1 MSSPPADHP
10 PKAPP
15 SGAESLAPADS
26 SGTFPAQPPPNRRLL
41 WSRWLQQVGIALL
54 VAVLNGVA
62 WYAISHQPA
71 LPEGPSRV
79 GGLAYAP
86 FARHDAPWVRQ
97 QPLPA
102 LLARDLAQIARLTD
116 QVRSYSAAQ
125 NPGLPQAAK
134 AAGLRLSLGIW
145 LNRDAAQNQREIEAG
160 LRDARAGL
168 AQHLIVGNETLLR
181 RELTPEQLIQTLRR
195 VRAASPV
202 PVTTAEPWHVW
213 LANPELAR
221 EVDFLTVHLL
231 PYWEG
236 VPAEEGV
243 AQAMQGLRWV
253 QERHPGK
260 PIWIGEVGFP
270 SEGAPVG
277 RARPSPAAQ
286 ALFVREFVAL
296 AAREKLNYFL
306 IEAYDQAW
314 KTNEEGRAGAHW
326 GLFDAT
332 RQPKFALNG
341 PIVSQPHWFGL
352 ALISS
357 SLAAGLLLWWVR
369 RFRNLRWPA
378 KFGLVLGTQVT
389 TSLGVGVV
397 ALPLAHYMALGD
409 WLLLALLATST
420 VLMVLILLAHLS
432 EFVELFVRGNLRR
445 QFAALPARSGAQ
457 QPFVSI
463 HLPCC
468 NEPPEMVIATL
479 EALRALDYA
488 QFEVLVIDNNTA
500 DAALWKPVR
509 SFVATLPA
517 HFRFFHLPQWPGY
530 KAGALRFAFD
540 QADARTELVAVVDA
554 DYLVQPNWL
563 SALVGHFDD
572 AEVAVVQAPQA
583 HRNWAQS
590 AWRAMMNWE
599 YDGFFRIGMHHRN
612 ERDAIIQHGTMT
624 LVRAQALKAVGGW
637 SSATVCEDAEL
648 GLRLMQAGHRTV
660 YVDAVLGQGLTPDGF
675 AAFKRQRQRWAQGG
689 MQIFKR
695 HAQALLWPGVA
706 QGGPRL
712 SAGQRYHFLAG
723 WLPWLGDAVHLL
735 FVFLACFWTSAVLLW
750 PEGLSWPTAAYLMP
764 LMVFCAA
771 KLVMG
776 PLLYARRVPCS
787 VWGSVGAA
795 LAGMALSHG
804 IARGVWQ
811 GLFSGERAFQVT
823 RKGGGLAVGKPSL
836 LARVRTVLQ
845 PVREESLL
853 LLALLLAA
861 GAVAHTASGLNGL
874 ARSDAWM
881 WMAMLLL
888 QALPYAAAVLC
899 AGLAAWPEHVAPLLE
914 RPRAKAVAQAVAEPA
929 THTAPTLT
937 ASAPHSGRQIS
948 GSG

>member
-1 MSSPPADHP
+1 VRVA
-10 PKAPP
+10 
-15 SGAESLAPADS
+15 L
-26 SGTFPAQPPPNRRLL
+26 
-41 WSRWLQQVGIALL
+41 ALL
-54 VAVLNGVA
+54 IAVLNGLA
-62 WYAISHQPA
+62 WYAFSHQPA

-86 FARHDAPWVRQ
+86 FARHDAPWIRAE
-97 QPLPA
+97 PLPD
-102 LLARDLAQIARLTD
+102 LLARDMAQMAQLTD
-116 QVRSYSAAQ
+116 QIRSYSAAQ
-125 NPGLPQAAK
+125 NPGLPEAAK

-168 AQHLIVGNETLLR
+168 AQHLIVGNEVLLR
-181 RELTPEQLIQTLRR
+181 RELTPDQLIEKLRR

-213 LANPELAR
+213 LAHPELAN

-243 AQAMQGLRWV
+243 KQAMQGLRWV

-332 RQPKFALNG
+332 RQPKFELNG
-341 PIVSQPHWFGL
+341 PIVSQPHWLGL

-357 SLAAGLLLWWVR
+357 GLAAVLVLWWVR

-378 KFGLVLGTQVT
+378 QLVLVLGTQAT

-445 QFAALPARSGAQ
+445 QFAALPQRSGAQ

-479 EALRALDYA
+479 KALRALDGA
-488 QFEVLVIDNNTA
+488 RFEVLVIDNNTV
-500 DAALWKPVR
+500 DAALWRPVQEY
-509 SFVATLPA
+509 VATLPA

-530 KAGALRFAFD
+530 KAGALRFAFE

-554 DYLVQPNWL
+554 DYLVHANWL

-572 AEVAVVQAPQA
+572 PRVAVVQAPQA
-583 HRNWAQS
+583 HRNWALS
-590 AWRAMMNWE
+590 AWRTMMNWE
-599 YDGFFRIGMHHRN
+599 YEGFFRIGMHHRN

-660 YVDAVLGQGLTPDGF
+660 YVDAVLGEGLTPDGF

-689 MQIFKR
+689 MQIFKL
-695 HAQALLWPGVA
+695 HARALLWPGA
-706 QGGPRL
+706 GKCEPRL
-712 SAGQRYHFLAG
+712 GAGQRYHFLAG

-776 PLLYARRVPCS
+776 PLLYARRVPCT

-795 LAGMALSHG
+795 LAGMGLAHG

-811 GLFSGERAFQVT
+811 GLFSSERAFQVT
-823 RKGGGLAVGKPSL
+823 RKGAGQGVGRPSL
-836 LARVRTVLQ
+836 LARVHAMFQ
-845 PVREESLL
+845 PVREEALL

-861 GAVAHTASGLNGL
+861 GTVAHTASGLSGL

-888 QALPYAAAVLC
+888 QALPYVAAVLC
-899 AGLAAWPEHVAPLLE
+899 AGLAAWPERLAPLPDRRVQR
-914 RPRAKAVAQAVAEPA
+914 RPLKQWLGLQRP
-929 THTAPTLT
+929 P
-937 ASAPHSGRQIS
+937 RRR
-948 GSG
+948 

>member
-1 MSSPPADHP
+1 MPFLPVDNHHQVPPSATEPPASADAGGVSPARP
-10 PKAPP
+10 PA
-15 SGAESLAPADS
+15 
-26 SGTFPAQPPPNRRLL
+26 NRRSPG
-41 WSRWLQQVGIALL
+41 SRWVRGLVRVALALL
-54 VAVLNGVA
+54 LAVLNGVA
-62 WYAISHQPA
+62 WYALSHQAA
-71 LPEGPSRV
+71 LPEAPSRV

-102 LLARDLAQIARLTD
+102 LLAQDMAQMAHLTD

-125 NPGLPQAAK
+125 HPGLAQAAQ

-145 LNRDAAQNQREIEAG
+145 LNRDAAQNQREIAAG

-181 RELTPEQLIQTLRR
+181 TELTPEQLIQALRR
-195 VRAASPV
+195 VRAQSPV

-213 LANPELAR
+213 LAHPELAR

-243 AQAMQGLRWV
+243 EQAMQRLRWV

-314 KTNEEGRAGAHW
+314 KTHEEGRAGAHW

-341 PIVSQPHWFGL
+341 PLVSQPHWLGL
-352 ALISS
+352 TLISS
-357 SLAAGLLLWWVR
+357 GLAAVLVLGWVR
-369 RFRNLRWPA
+369 RFRHLRWAPKLA
-378 KFGLVLGTQVT
+378 LALGTQAT

-445 QFAALPARSGAQ
+445 QFGALPERAGAQ

-479 EALRALDYA
+479 EALRALDHGA
-488 QFEVLVIDNNTA
+488 FEVLVIDNNTV
-500 DAALWKPVR
+500 DAALWTPVQA
-509 SFVATLPA
+509 FVATLPS

-530 KAGALRFAFD
+530 KAGALRFALG

-572 AEVAVVQAPQA
+572 QQVAVVQAPQA
-583 HRNWAQS
+583 HRHWAQS
-590 AWRAMMNWE
+590 AWRTMMNWE
-599 YDGFFRIGMHHRN
+599 YEGFFRIGMHHRN

-624 LVRAQALKAVGGW
+624 LVRATALKAVGGW
-637 SSATVCEDAEL
+637 SSDTVCEDAEL

-660 YVDAVLGQGLTPDGF
+660 YVDTVLGQGLTPDGF

-695 HAQALLWPGVA
+695 HAKALLWPGA
-706 QGGPRL
+706 QQGGPHL

-735 FVFLACFWTSAVLLW
+735 FVFLACFWTAAVLFW

-764 LMVFCAA
+764 LMAFCVT
-771 KLVMG
+771 KLVLG

-787 VWGSVGAA
+787 VWGNVGAA

-811 GLFSGERAFQVT
+811 GLLSGERAFQVT
-823 RKGGGLAVGKPSL
+823 RKGGGLSANSPSL
-836 LARVRTVLQ
+836 LTRTRTVLR
-845 PVREESLL
+845 PVREEALL

-888 QALPYAAAVLC
+888 QALPYGAAVLC
-899 AGLAAWPEHVAPLLE
+899 ARLAAWPERVAPLPE
-914 RPRAKAVAQAVAEPA
+914 RPRAATAAAAVAG
-929 THTAPTLT
+929 
-937 ASAPHSGRQIS
+937 SAPHSARRP
-948 GSG
+948 

>member
-1 MSSPPADHP
+1 VRVA
-10 PKAPP
+10 
-15 SGAESLAPADS
+15 L
-26 SGTFPAQPPPNRRLL
+26 
-41 WSRWLQQVGIALL
+41 ALL
-54 VAVLNGVA
+54 VAALNGGA
-62 WYAISHQPA
+62 WYAFSHQPA
-71 LPEGPSRV
+71 LPEGPAQV

-86 FARHDAPWVRQ
+86 FGRHDAPWARQ
-97 QPLPA
+97 APLPEM
-102 LLARDLAQIARLTD
+102 LARDMAQMARLTT

-125 NPGLPQAAK
+125 HPGLAQAAQ

-181 RELTPEQLIQTLRR
+181 TELTPEQLTRALRQ

-213 LANPELAR
+213 LAHPELAS

-243 AQAMQGLRWV
+243 EQVMQRLRWV

-270 SEGAPVG
+270 SEGGPVG

-296 AAREKLNYFL
+296 AARERLSYFL

-332 RQPKFALNG
+332 RQPKFDLNG
-341 PIVSQPHWFGL
+341 PVISQPHWLGL

-357 SLAAGLLLWWVR
+357 ALAAVLVLWWAR

-378 KFGLVLGTQVT
+378 LLGLVLGTQAT
-389 TSLGVGVV
+389 TSLGIGVM
-397 ALPLAHYMALGD
+397 ALPLAHYMAAGD
-409 WLLLALLATST
+409 WLLLALLAPAT

-445 QFAALPARSGAQ
+445 QFGALPSRAGAQ

-463 HLPCC
+463 HLPCS

-479 EALRALDYA
+479 ASLQALDHTR
-488 QFEVLVIDNNTA
+488 FEVLVIDNNTV
-500 DAALWKPVR
+500 DAANWAPVQAY
-509 SFVATLPA
+509 VATLPA

-530 KAGALRFAFD
+530 KAGALRFAME

-554 DYLVQPNWL
+554 DYLVHANWL

-572 AEVAVVQAPQA
+572 PQVAVVQAPQA
-583 HRNWAQS
+583 HRNWALS
-590 AWRAMMNWE
+590 AWRTMMNWE
-599 YDGFFRIGMHHRN
+599 YEGFFRIGMHHRN

-637 SSATVCEDAEL
+637 SSDTVCEDAEL
-648 GLRLMQAGHRTV
+648 GLRLMQAGYRTV
-660 YVDAVLGQGLTPDGF
+660 YVDTVMGQGLTPDGF
-675 AAFKRQRQRWAQGG
+675 GAFKRQRQRWAQGG
-689 MQIFKR
+689 MQIFKH
-695 HAQALLWPGVA
+695 HAKALLWPGWRPA
-706 QGGPRL
+706 QGRL

-723 WLPWLGDAVHLL
+723 WLPWLGDAMHLL
-735 FVFLACFWTSAVLLW
+735 FVLLACVWTSAVLLW

-776 PLLYARRVPCS
+776 PLLYARRVSCS

-795 LAGMALSHG
+795 LAGMGLSHG

-811 GLFSGERAFQVT
+811 GLFSRERAFRVT
-823 RKGGGLAVGKPSL
+823 SKGGGFKTDQQGT
-836 LARVRTVLQ
+836 LARARAALQ
-845 PVREESLL
+845 PVREEALL

-861 GAVAHTASGLNGL
+861 AAVAHTASGLEGL
-874 ARSDAWM
+874 GRSDAWV
-881 WMAMLLL
+881 WMGMLLL
-888 QALPYAAAVLC
+888 QALPYAAALLC
-899 AGLAAWPEHVAPLLE
+899 ACLAAWPERVAPTPTATAPQ
-914 RPRAKAVAQAVAEPA
+914 REPA
-929 THTAPTLT
+929 GRTA
-937 ASAPHSGRQIS
+937 
-948 GSG
+948 

>member
-10 PKAPP
+10 PKALP

-341 PIVSQPHWFGL
+341 PIVSQPHWLGL

-357 SLAAGLLLWWVR
+357 GLAAVLLLWWVR

-488 QFEVLVIDNNTA
+488 RFEVLVIDNNTA
-500 DAALWKPVR
+500 DAALWKPVQA
-509 SFVATLPA
+509 FVATLPA

-899 AGLAAWPEHVAPLLE
+899 AGLAAWPERVAPLLE

>member
-1 MSSPPADHP
+1 MR
-10 PKAPP
+10 
-15 SGAESLAPADS
+15 LA
-26 SGTFPAQPPPNRRLL
+26 L
-41 WSRWLQQVGIALL
+41 ALL
-54 VAVLNGVA
+54 VAMLNGVA
-62 WYAISHQPA
+62 WYALSHQPA
-71 LPEGPSRV
+71 LPEGPARV

-86 FARHDAPWVRQ
+86 FARYDAPGLHQ
-97 QPLPA
+97 EGLPA
-102 LLARDLAQIARLTD
+102 LLAHDMAQMARLTH
-116 QVRSYSAAQ
+116 QIRTYSAAQ
-125 NPGLPQAAK
+125 HPGLARAAQ

-145 LNRDAAQNQREIEAG
+145 LNREDAHNQHEIEAG

-181 RELTPEQLIQTLRR
+181 RELSPQQLIQTLRR

-202 PVTTAEPWHVW
+202 PVTTAEPWHLW
-213 LANPELAR
+213 LAHPELAS

-243 AQAMQGLRWV
+243 KEAMQRLRWV
-253 QERHPGK
+253 KERHPGK

-277 RARPSPAAQ
+277 RARPTPAAQ

-296 AAREKLNYFL
+296 AARERLNYFL

-314 KTNEEGRAGAHW
+314 KTREEGRAGAHW
-326 GLFDAT
+326 GLFDAS
-332 RQPKFALNG
+332 RQPKFDLNG
-341 PIVSQPHWFGL
+341 PLISQPHWLGL

-357 SLAAGLLLWWVR
+357 SLAAVLVLWWVR

-378 KFGLVLGTQVT
+378 KLVLVLGTQAT

-409 WLLLALLATST
+409 WLVLALLATST
-420 VLMVLILLAHLS
+420 GLMVLILLAHLS
-432 EFVELFVRGNLRR
+432 EFVELFLRGNLRR
-445 QFAALPARSGAQ
+445 QFGALPARTGAQ

-479 EALRALDYA
+479 QALCALDYGA
-488 QFEVLVIDNNTA
+488 LEVLVIDNNTA
-500 DAALWKPVR
+500 DAALWTPVQAH
-509 SFVATLPA
+509 VATLPA
-517 HFRFFHLPQWPGY
+517 HFRFFHLPQSTGY
-530 KAGALRFAFD
+530 KAGALRFALE

-572 AEVAVVQAPQA
+572 PQVAVVQAPQA
-583 HRNWAQS
+583 HRNWAQN
-590 AWRAMMNWE
+590 AWRTMMNWE
-599 YDGFFRIGMHHRN
+599 YEGFFRIGMHHRN

-624 LVRAQALKAVGGW
+624 LVRAQALQAVGGW

-689 MQIFKR
+689 MQIFTL
-695 HAQALLWPGVA
+695 HARALLWPSTP
-706 QGGPRL
+706 QGTEGL

-735 FVFLACFWTSAVLLW
+735 FVFLACLWTAAVLIW
-750 PEGLSWPTAAYLMP
+750 PERLSWPTAAYLMP

-776 PLLYARRVPCS
+776 PLLYARRVPCT

-795 LAGMALSHG
+795 LAGMGLAHAV
-804 IARGVWQ
+804 ARGVWQ
-811 GLFSGERAFQVT
+811 GLFSDERAFQVT
-823 RKGGGLAVGKPSL
+823 RKGGGQGASSSSL
-836 LARVRTVLQ
+836 LARASQVFQ

-861 GAVAHTASGLNGL
+861 AAVAHAASELTSL

-888 QALPYAAAVLC
+888 QALPYAAALLC
-899 AGLAAWPEHVAPLLE
+899 AALAAWPERVAPWPGH
-914 RPRAKAVAQAVAEPA
+914 PRAEPAAQAVAGST
-929 THTAPTLT
+929 THTAAALT
-937 ASAPHSGRQIS
+937 TSAPRSTRQTSRSG
-948 GSG
+948 

>member
-1 MSSPPADHP
+1 M
-10 PKAPP
+10 
-15 SGAESLAPADS
+15 
-26 SGTFPAQPPPNRRLL
+26 RLGL
-41 WSRWLQQVGIALL
+41 ALL
-54 VAVLNGVA
+54 IAVLNGAA

-86 FARHDAPWVRQ
+86 FGRHDAPWVRQ
-97 QPLPA
+97 EQLAA
-102 LLARDLAQIARLTD
+102 LLARDMAQMARLTD

-125 NPGLPQAAK
+125 NPGLPQAAQ

-181 RELTPEQLIQTLRR
+181 RELTPEQLIEALRR

-213 LANPELAR
+213 LAHPELAN

-243 AQAMQGLRWV
+243 KQAMQGLRWV

-332 RQPKFALNG
+332 RQPKFELNG
-341 PIVSQPHWFGL
+341 PIVSQPHWLGL

-357 SLAAGLLLWWVR
+357 GLAAVLVLWWVR

-378 KFGLVLGTQVT
+378 KLVLVLGTQAT

-445 QFAALPARSGAQ
+445 QFTPLPQRSGAQ

-479 EALRALDYA
+479 EALRALDGA
-488 QFEVLVIDNNTA
+488 RFEVLVIDNNTV
-500 DAALWKPVR
+500 DAALWKPVQA
-509 SFVATLPA
+509 FVATLPA

-530 KAGALRFAFD
+530 KAGALRFAFE

-572 AEVAVVQAPQA
+572 AQVAVVQAPQA
-583 HRNWAQS
+583 HRNWALS
-590 AWRAMMNWE
+590 AWRTMMNWE
-599 YDGFFRIGMHHRN
+599 YEGFFRIGMHHRN

-624 LVRAQALKAVGGW
+624 LVRARALKAVGGW

-660 YVDAVLGQGLTPDGF
+660 YVDEVLGEGLTPDGF

-689 MQIFKR
+689 MQIFKL
-695 HAQALLWPGVA
+695 HARALLWPGA
-706 QGGPRL
+706 AKREPRL

-776 PLLYARRVPCS
+776 PLLYARRVPCT

-795 LAGMALSHG
+795 LAGMGLAHG

-811 GLFSGERAFQVT
+811 GLFSSERAFQVT
-823 RKGGGLAVGKPSL
+823 RKGGGQGVGRPSL
-836 LARVRTVLQ
+836 LARVHAVFR

-861 GAVAHTASGLNGL
+861 GAVAHTASGLSGL

-888 QALPYAAAVLC
+888 QALPYVAAVLC
-899 AGLAAWPEHVAPLLE
+899 AGLAAWPERLAPLPDRLVQR
-914 RPRAKAVAQAVAEPA
+914 RPLKQWLGLQRAP
-929 THTAPTLT
+929 
-937 ASAPHSGRQIS
+937 RRR
-948 GSG
+948 

>member
-1 MSSPPADHP
+1 MTG
-10 PKAPP
+10 APQ
-15 SGAESLAPADS
+15 ARL
-26 SGTFPAQPPPNRRLL
+26 PPNRRSAGSA
-41 WSRWLQQVGIALL
+41 WWLRLGLALL

-62 WYAISHQPA
+62 WFTLSHQPA

-86 FARHDAPWVRQ
+86 FGRYDAPGLYQ
-97 QPLPA
+97 KGLPA
-102 LLARDLAQIARLTD
+102 VLAHDMAQMARLTH
-116 QVRSYSAAQ
+116 QIRTYSAAQ
-125 NPGLPQAAK
+125 HPGLALAAQ

-145 LNRDAAQNQREIEAG
+145 LNRENAHNQREIEAG

-181 RELTPEQLIQTLRR
+181 RELSPQQLIHNLRR

-202 PVTTAEPWHVW
+202 PVTTAEPWHLW
-213 LANPELAR
+213 LAHPELAG

-243 AQAMQGLRWV
+243 ETAMQRLRWV

-277 RARPSPAAQ
+277 RARPTPAAQ

-314 KTNEEGRAGAHW
+314 KTSEEGRAGAHW
-326 GLFDAT
+326 GMFDAT
-332 RQPKFALNG
+332 RQPKFELNG
-341 PIVSQPHWFGL
+341 PLVSQPHWLGL

-357 SLAAGLLLWWVR
+357 SLAAVLVLWWVR

-378 KFGLVLGTQVT
+378 KLVLVVGTQAT

-409 WLLLALLATST
+409 WLLLALLGSST

-432 EFVELFVRGNLRR
+432 EFVELFLRGNLRR
-445 QFAALPARSGAQ
+445 QFGALPAHTSSRP
-457 QPFVSI
+457 PFVSI

-468 NEPPEMVIATL
+468 NEPPAMVIATL
-479 EALRALDYA
+479 EALRALDYSA
-488 QFEVLVIDNNTA
+488 FEVLVIDNNTT
-500 DAALWKPVR
+500 DEALWTPVQAH
-509 SFVATLPA
+509 VATLPA
-517 HFRFFHLPQWPGY
+517 HFRFFHLPQSPGY
-530 KAGALRFAFD
+530 KAGALRFALE

-554 DYLVQPNWL
+554 DYLVQANWL
-563 SALVGHFDD
+563 NALVGHFED
-572 AEVAVVQAPQA
+572 AQVAVVQAPQA

-590 AWRAMMNWE
+590 AWRTMMNWE
-599 YDGFFRIGMHHRN
+599 YEGFFRIGMHHRN

-624 LVRAQALKAVGGW
+624 LVRAQALRAVGGW
-637 SSATVCEDAEL
+637 SSNTVCEDAEL

-660 YVDAVLGQGLTPDGF
+660 YVDAVLGEGLTPDGF

-689 MQIFKR
+689 MQIFR
-695 HAQALLWPGVA
+695 LHARALLWPSA
-706 QGGPRL
+706 PQGAAGL

-723 WLPWLGDAVHLL
+723 WLPWLGDALHLL
-735 FVFLACFWTSAVLLW
+735 FVFLACFWTAAVLIW
-750 PEGLSWPTAAYLMP
+750 PEKLSWPTAAYLMP

-776 PLLYARRVPCS
+776 PLLYARRVPCT

-795 LAGMALSHG
+795 LAGMGLAHG

-811 GLFSGERAFQVT
+811 GLFSSERAFHVT
-823 RKGGGLAVGKPSL
+823 RKGSAPGVGLAPGSA
-836 LARVRTVLQ
+836 ARVRAALR
-845 PVREESLL
+845 PVREEALL

-861 GAVAHTASGLNGL
+861 AAVAHTASGLSGL

-888 QALPYAAAVLC
+888 QALPYTAAVLC
-899 AGLAAWPEHVAPLLE
+899 AGLAAWPERAALLPE
-914 RPRAKAVAQAVAEPA
+914 QPRAKPPAQAVAGSA
-929 THTAPTLT
+929 TRTPVALT
-937 ASAPHSGRQIS
+937 PSVPRSGRQTS

>member
-341 PIVSQPHWFGL
+341 PIVSQPHWLGL

-723 WLPWLGDAVHLL
+723 WLPWLGDAMHLL

>member
-1 MSSPPADHP
+1 MPNPSTQQPTAE
-10 PKAPP
+10 PP
-15 SGAESLAPADS
+15 SRGAAANTLR
-26 SGTFPAQPPPNRRLL
+26 AQPPGQPPPG
-41 WSRWLQQVGIALL
+41 RWGAWARAPLRALL
-54 VAVLNGVA
+54 VLLVLLLNGAA
-62 WYAISHQPA
+62 WYALSHQPA
-71 LPEGPSRV
+71 LPQGPSQV

-86 FARHDAPWVRQ
+86 FGRHDAPWVRREA
-97 QPLPA
+97 LPE
-102 LLARDLAQIARLTD
+102 LLARDMAQMAALTT

-125 NPGLPQAAK
+125 HPGLAQAAQ

-181 RELTPEQLIQTLRR
+181 RELTVPELIAQLRR

-213 LANPELAR
+213 LAHPELAS

-243 AQAMQGLRWV
+243 EQAMQRLRWV

-270 SEGAPVG
+270 SEGGPVG
-277 RARPSPAAQ
+277 RARPSPDAQ

-296 AAREKLNYFL
+296 AARERLNYFL

-314 KTNEEGRAGAHW
+314 KTHEEGRAGAHW
-326 GLFDAT
+326 GLYDAS

-341 PIVSQPHWFGL
+341 PVVSQPHWLGL

-357 SLAAGLLLWWVR
+357 GLAAVLMLWWVR

-378 KFGLVLGTQVT
+378 QLGLVLGTQAT

-397 ALPLAHYMALGD
+397 ALPLAHYMGAGD
-409 WLLLALLATST
+409 WLLLALLAPATL
-420 VLMVLILLAHLS
+420 LMALILLAHLS

-445 QFAALPARSGAQ
+445 QFAALPARAGAP

-463 HLPCC
+463 HLPCS
-468 NEPPEMVIATL
+468 NEPPEMVMATL
-479 EALRALDYA
+479 ASLQALDYA
-488 QFEVLVIDNNTA
+488 RFEVLVIDNNTR
-500 DAALWKPVR
+500 DPALWAPVQAH
-509 SFVATLPA
+509 VATLPG

-530 KAGALRFAFD
+530 KAGALRFALD
-540 QADARTELVAVVDA
+540 QSDPRTELVAVVDA
-554 DYLVQPNWL
+554 DYLVHPNWL

-572 AEVAVVQAPQA
+572 PQVAVVQAPQA
-583 HRNWAQS
+583 HRNWALS
-590 AWRAMMNWE
+590 AWRTMMNWE
-599 YDGFFRIGMHHRN
+599 YEGFFRIGMHHRN

-624 LVRAQALKAVGGW
+624 LVRASALRAVGSW
-637 SSATVCEDAEL
+637 SSDTVCEDAEL

-660 YVDAVLGQGLTPDGF
+660 YVDTVLGQGLTPDGF

-695 HAQALLWPGVA
+695 HARALLWPA
-706 QGGPRL
+706 QAGAQHGEPGL

-723 WLPWLGDAVHLL
+723 WLPWLGDAMHLL
-735 FVFLACFWTSAVLLW
+735 FVLLACVWTSAVLLW

-764 LMVFCAA
+764 LMVFCAT

-795 LAGMALSHG
+795 LAGMGLSHG

-811 GLFSGERAFQVT
+811 GLLSGERAFAVT
-823 RKGGGLAVGKPSL
+823 RKGGALETNGRGL
-836 LARVRTVLQ
+836 LARARALLR
-845 PVREESLL
+845 PVREEALL

-861 GAVAHTASGLNGL
+861 AAVGHSASALQGL

-881 WMAMLLL
+881 WMTMLLL
-888 QALPYAAAVLC
+888 QALPYAAALVC
-899 AGLAAWPEHVAPLLE
+899 AGLAAWPERAPSAADI
-914 RPRAKAVAQAVAEPA
+914 PNATPVEPTA
-929 THTAPTLT
+929 AAPTPN
-937 ASAPHSGRQIS
+937 APPTQPAPRPA
-948 GSG
+948 

>member
-1 MSSPPADHP
+1 MPEIVAPSRRSHPRSRFFLMPSSPADP
-10 PKAPP
+10 APP
-15 SGAESLAPADS
+15 VPS
-26 SGTFPAQPPPNRRLL
+26 SGTEPPALADATGTSPAQPPPTPQHGPGL
-41 WSRWLQQVGIALL
+41 RWLLQAVLAWVVAL
-54 VAVLNGVA
+54 LNGVA
-62 WYAISHQPA
+62 WYALSHQPA
-71 LPEGPSRV
+71 LPEGPARV

-86 FARHDAPWVRQ
+86 FARHDAPWIRQ
-97 QPLPA
+97 QPLPD
-102 LLARDLAQIARLTD
+102 LLARDMAQMARFTH
-116 QVRSYSAAQ
+116 QIRSYSAAQ
-125 NPGLPQAAK
+125 NPGLPQAAQ

-168 AQHLIVGNETLLR
+168 AQHLIVGNEVLLR
-181 RELTPEQLIQTLRR
+181 RELTPEQLIEKLRR

-213 LANPELAR
+213 LAHPELAR

-253 QERHPGK
+253 RERHPGK

-277 RARPSPAAQ
+277 RARPTPAAQ
-286 ALFVREFVAL
+286 ARFVREFVAL
-296 AAREKLNYFL
+296 AAREQLNYFL

-326 GLFDAT
+326 GLFDAA

-341 PIVSQPHWFGL
+341 PIVSQPHWLGL
-352 ALISS
+352 ALLSS
-357 SLAAGLLLWWVR
+357 GLAAVLVLWWVR
-369 RFRNLRWPA
+369 RFRHLRWPA
-378 KFGLVLGTQVT
+378 QLGLVLGTQAV

-397 ALPLAHYMALGD
+397 VLPLAHYMALGD
-409 WLLLALLATST
+409 WLLLGLLASST
-420 VLMVLILLAHLS
+420 VLMVLILLAHWS
-432 EFVELFVRGNLRR
+432 EFVELFGRNNLRR
-445 QFAALPARSGAQ
+445 QFRALPASPGAQ

-468 NEPPEMVIATL
+468 NEPPEMVMATL
-479 EALRALDYA
+479 EALRALEYA
-488 QFEVLVIDNNTA
+488 RFEVLVIDNNTA
-500 DAALWKPVR
+500 DAALWTPVQAH
-509 SFVATLPA
+509 VATLPA

-540 QADARTELVAVVDA
+540 QADTRTDLVAVVDA
-554 DYLVQPNWL
+554 DYWVKPNWL
-563 SALVGHFDD
+563 NALVGHFED
-572 AEVAVVQAPQA
+572 AQVAVVQAPQA
-583 HRNWAQS
+583 HRQWAQS
-590 AWRAMMNWE
+590 AWRSMMNWE
-599 YDGFFRIGMHHRN
+599 YEGFFRIGMHHRN

-624 LVRAQALKAVGGW
+624 LVRARALQAVGGW
-637 SSATVCEDAEL
+637 SSDTVCEDAEL

-695 HAQALLWPGVA
+695 HARALLWPGA
-706 QGGPRL
+706 PADAPRL
-712 SAGQRYHFLAG
+712 SLGQRYHFLAG

-735 FVFLACFWTSAVLLW
+735 FVLLACFWTSAVLLW
-750 PEGLSWPTAAYLMP
+750 PHGLSWPTAAYLMP
-764 LMVFCAA
+764 LMAFGVT

-787 VWGSVGAA
+787 VWDSLGAA

-811 GLFSGERAFQVT
+811 GLFSRDRAFQVT
-823 RKGGGLAVGKPSL
+823 RKGGGWAAGQRSL
-836 LARVRTVLQ
+836 LARTQAVLQ
-845 PVREESLL
+845 PVREEAGL

-861 GAVAHTASGLNGL
+861 GAVAHTASALQGL

-881 WMAMLLL
+881 WMGMLLL
-888 QALPYAAAVLC
+888 QALPYAAAVFC
-899 AGLAAWPEHVAPLLE
+899 AGLAAWPQSVASRRT
-914 RPRAKAVAQAVAEPA
+914 RPHAEPSA
-929 THTAPTLT
+929 QPTHGA
-937 ASAPHSGRQIS
+937 G
-948 GSG
+948 

>member
-1 MSSPPADHP
+1 MR
-10 PKAPP
+10 
-15 SGAESLAPADS
+15 LA
-26 SGTFPAQPPPNRRLL
+26 L
-41 WSRWLQQVGIALL
+41 ALL
-54 VAVLNGVA
+54 VAVLNGVV
-62 WYAISHQPA
+62 WYALSHQPA
-71 LPEGPSRV
+71 LPEGPARV

-86 FARHDAPWVRQ
+86 FARHDAPGLHQ
-97 QPLPA
+97 EGLPA
-102 LLARDLAQIARLTD
+102 LLAHDMAQMARLTH
-116 QVRSYSAAQ
+116 QIRAYSAAQ
-125 NPGLPQAAK
+125 HPGLARAAQ

-145 LNRDAAQNQREIEAG
+145 LNREDAHNQHEIEAG

-181 RELTPEQLIQTLRR
+181 RELSPQQLIQTLRR

-202 PVTTAEPWHVW
+202 PVTTAEPWHLW
-213 LANPELAR
+213 LAHPELAS

-243 AQAMQGLRWV
+243 KEAMQRLRWV

-277 RARPSPAAQ
+277 RARPTPAAQ

-296 AAREKLNYFL
+296 AARERLNYFL

-314 KTNEEGRAGAHW
+314 KTREEGRAGAHW
-326 GLFDAT
+326 GLFDAS
-332 RQPKFALNG
+332 RQPKFDLNG
-341 PIVSQPHWFGL
+341 PLISQPHWLGL

-357 SLAAGLLLWWVR
+357 SLAAVLVLWWVR

-378 KFGLVLGTQVT
+378 KLVLVLGTQAT

-409 WLLLALLATST
+409 WLVLALLATST
-420 VLMVLILLAHLS
+420 GLMVLILLAHLS
-432 EFVELFVRGNLRR
+432 EFVELFLRGNLRR
-445 QFAALPARSGAQ
+445 QFSALPARTGAQ

-479 EALRALDYA
+479 QALCALDHGA
-488 QFEVLVIDNNTA
+488 FEVLVIDNNTA
-500 DAALWKPVR
+500 DAALWTPVQAH
-509 SFVATLPA
+509 VATLPA
-517 HFRFFHLPQWPGY
+517 HFRFFHLPQSTGY
-530 KAGALRFAFD
+530 KAGALRFALE

-572 AEVAVVQAPQA
+572 PQVAVVQAPQA
-583 HRNWAQS
+583 HRNWAQN
-590 AWRAMMNWE
+590 AWRTMMNWE
-599 YDGFFRIGMHHRN
+599 YEGFFRIGMHHRN

-624 LVRAQALKAVGGW
+624 LVRAQALQAVGGW

-689 MQIFKR
+689 MQIFTL
-695 HAQALLWPGVA
+695 HARALLWPGTH
-706 QGGPRL
+706 QGTPQGTVGL

-735 FVFLACFWTSAVLLW
+735 FVFLACLWTAAVLIW
-750 PEGLSWPTAAYLMP
+750 PERLSWPTAAYLMP

-776 PLLYARRVPCS
+776 PLLYARRVPCT

-795 LAGMALSHG
+795 LAGMGLAHAV
-804 IARGVWQ
+804 ARGVWQ
-811 GLFSGERAFQVT
+811 GLFSDERAFQVT
-823 RKGGGLAVGKPSL
+823 RKGGGQGAGSSSL
-836 LARVRTVLQ
+836 LARARQVFQ

-861 GAVAHTASGLNGL
+861 AAVAHAASELTGL

-888 QALPYAAAVLC
+888 QALPYAAALLC
-899 AGLAAWPEHVAPLLE
+899 AALAAWPERVAPWPE
-914 RPRAKAVAQAVAEPA
+914 RPRAEPVAQAVAGS
-929 THTAPTLT
+929 TTRTAAALT
-937 ASAPHSGRQIS
+937 ASARQTS

>member
-1 MSSPPADHP
+1 M
-10 PKAPP
+10 
-15 SGAESLAPADS
+15 
-26 SGTFPAQPPPNRRLL
+26 
-41 WSRWLQQVGIALL
+41 
-54 VAVLNGVA
+54 
-62 WYAISHQPA
+62 
-71 LPEGPSRV
+71 
-79 GGLAYAP
+79 
-86 FARHDAPWVRQ
+86 
-97 QPLPA
+97 
-102 LLARDLAQIARLTD
+102 
-116 QVRSYSAAQ
+116 
-125 NPGLPQAAK
+125 
-134 AAGLRLSLGIW
+134 
-145 LNRDAAQNQREIEAG
+145 
-160 LRDARAGL
+160 
-168 AQHLIVGNETLLR
+168 
-181 RELTPEQLIQTLRR
+181 
-195 VRAASPV
+195 
-202 PVTTAEPWHVW
+202 
-213 LANPELAR
+213 
-221 EVDFLTVHLL
+221 
-231 PYWEG
+231 
-236 VPAEEGV
+236 
-243 AQAMQGLRWV
+243 
-253 QERHPGK
+253 
-260 PIWIGEVGFP
+260 
-270 SEGAPVG
+270 
-277 RARPSPAAQ
+277 
-286 ALFVREFVAL
+286 
-296 AAREKLNYFL
+296 
-306 IEAYDQAW
+306 
-314 KTNEEGRAGAHW
+314 
-326 GLFDAT
+326 
-332 RQPKFALNG
+332 
-341 PIVSQPHWFGL
+341 
-352 ALISS
+352 
-357 SLAAGLLLWWVR
+357 LLLWWVR

-378 KFGLVLGTQVT
+378 KLGLVLGTQAT

-397 ALPLAHYMALGD
+397 ALPLAHYMAVGD

-445 QFAALPARSGAQ
+445 QFAALPARSRAQ

-530 KAGALRFAFD
+530 KAGALRLAFD

-572 AEVAVVQAPQA
+572 PQVAVVQAPQA
-583 HRNWAQS
+583 HRHWAQS
-590 AWRAMMNWE
+590 AWRTMMNWE

-624 LVRAQALKAVGGW
+624 LVRAAALKAVGGW

-689 MQIFKR
+689 MQIFKL
-695 HAQALLWPGVA
+695 HAKALLWPDA
-706 QGGPRL
+706 QQGEPRL

-750 PEGLSWPTAAYLMP
+750 PKGLSWPTAAYLMP

-811 GLFSGERAFQVT
+811 GLFSSERAFQVT

-836 LARVRTVLQ
+836 LARARVVWQ
-845 PVREESLL
+845 PVREEALL

-899 AGLAAWPEHVAPLLE
+899 AGLAAWPERVAPLLE
-914 RPRAKAVAQAVAEPA
+914 RPRVKVATQAKAGPA

-937 ASAPHSGRQIS
+937 ASAPRSGRQTS